1 MLVKALFKNNMKNSL
16 GSKMKN
22 MSIKNTI
29 KKLTGALLVVFLCE
43 MSAHAQ
49 TGRVTGTVIDSNG
62 EPLIGANVMVANSAI
77 GAATNVDGEYLLRRV
92 PEGDQT
98 INVGSLGYQKQNF
111 DVTIVAGET
120 VELDVE
126 LSADVVE
133 GEEVTIYSQALG
145 QARAVRTQ
153 LESNSIVN
161 VVSESRLREL
171 PDANAA
177 ESIGRLPG
185 VSILRDAGEGQ
196 KVAIRGMGPRYSS
209 ITIDGNRIPGTD
221 GDRSVDLSMISP
233 EMLSGIEV
241 YKSIRPDMDA
251 DAIGGSVNFKMGG
264 APSETRYRA
273 NLQSGYSNH
282 ISAIGNYKA
291 SFSGSSR
298 FLDDRLGVM
307 ASANAQQVDRSAHI
321 FGANYRV
328 MRDARE
334 GEPHAPVEVSG
345 LNLVDRK
352 GTRLRYGGG
361 LSLDWKLPNGQLFFN
376 NTYSRQNRDEKTND
390 RRYHIGNNRQEW
402 RPRHVERNI
411 YTLNS
416 TLAGEH
422 DLSWMMVDWRM
433 NRSVTSNNTPY
444 DHVAW
449 FFEPSGLD
457 QSDVDLT
464 GGPEV
469 IPTMARNRTDMAF
482 LETFRNNE
490 REQYQENFSASLDIE
505 VPVTIGNILD
515 GYVKLGGKHYNMYRD
530 RFTTGYRVFNW
541 ETPDLFNNPD
551 SNFPWVV
558 NESGRASMEP
568 FISDSER
575 SYDIIN
581 GNYEMAHLP
590 SIQLVDQMW
599 DNYSEMYRTLYDTRF
614 GDYEATERLSSGYIM
629 TELNIGSRL
638 MILPGIRYEHEHS
651 DYMAKVGEF
660 QNKPEDIDEGQ
671 FQEQFT
677 DSLDNRNM
685 GMWFPM
691 VQARYR
697 LTKWFDIR
705 AARTV
710 STSRPS
716 FSHVAPRYK
725 VEHDAKT
732 VDRGHT
738 QIRPMRSTN
747 YDLFLTFHHNRV
759 GLFTVGGFHKD
770 VEDVI
775 YSRNANVIFPEE
787 IGLPSNTRLYSISE
801 PVNNENMTTVKGF
814 EVEWQSNLTYLPNPF
829 NGLVLNANYSRF
841 FSEAN
846 YHSFQMER
854 TSEGLIG
861 VDTFRV
867 APMVHQADH
876 IANVSVGYDYL
887 GFSSRISMQYQGA
900 TLRSIGSR
908 PETDRYTEDYLRFD
922 ASIRQ
927 RFLNDRLSV
936 FANLHNITN
945 REDRSSQFTYDRP
958 RSIEYYGSAID
969 IGMELNF

>member
-1 MLVKALFKNNMKNSL
+1 MKNSL

>member
-1 MLVKALFKNNMKNSL
+1 
-16 GSKMKN
+16 